1 MSQLYLSVTHFAGKA
16 LIDEKVKSEKG
27 MDVMMCYE
35 GELDDDEE
43 TGTDAEDDC
52 GNLSPSVR
60 GPPPQPVTP
69 EKNSKAID
77 LIR

>member
-1 MSQLYLSVTHFAGKA
+1 
-16 LIDEKVKSEKG
+16 
-27 MDVMMCYE
+27 MMCYE

-69 EKNSKAID
+69 EKNTKAID